1 VQAPQSADGLT
12 AWAVIERCGGQVR
25 AGMGAPYGLD
35 FAAVL
40 MLADAMGARSAL
52 LADILPRIETVIV
65 RSIQKQVTDAE

>member
-1 VQAPQSADGLT
+1 
-12 AWAVIERCGGQVR
+12 
-25 AGMGAPYGLD
+25 MGAPYGLD

-52 LADILPRIETVIV
+52 LADILPRVETVIV